1 MINEIIILLMV
12 YGGTK
17 LFLDLHQINYI
28 RKSSISEKDMGVLN
42 IDSNY
47 IAKSNSYNID
57 KLKFSIVNTIIS
69 ITIVCILLF
78 FHGISFIASSAKAIN
93 FWIINSELTTILLF
107 FTLMT
112 LINIPLNYVKVFFL
126 ETKYGFNNSNLKLF
140 ITDTILSFFV
150 SLLFII
156 ILFSAFDYVYKSYET
171 SWWYIMWILF
181 IIFNFL
187 ILYLYPNF
195 ISPLFNKFEK
205 LTDKK
210 IVDNINNLSNRTN
223 FNISDIYVMDGS
235 KRSKHSNAYFTGMF
249 KNKRIVF
256 FDTLIDML
264 SVSEIESVLAHEIGH
279 YKKKHITISMI
290 ANILFSFIIFY
301 SLYKVSFYSPIFNLF
316 SLNSSSSSEFIIM
329 ISLLLPIFLFFISPL
344 FSVLSRKHEYEAD
357 NFAKEHTSSIS
368 MVSALIKLYKDNLTV
383 INSSPFYSAI
393 YNSHPTVFER
403 INNIKS

>member
-112 LINIPLNYVKVFFL
+112 LVNIPLNYVKVFFL

-156 ILFSAFDYVYKSYET
+156 ILFSTFDYVYKSYET

-235 KRSKHSNAYFTGMF
+235 KRSTKSNAYFSGIGKT
-249 KNKRIVF
+249 KRIAL
-256 FDTLIDML
+256 FDTLIEQHTNDELL
-264 SVSEIESVLAHEIGH
+264 SILAHEVGH
-279 YKKKHITISMI
+279 YKLKH
-290 ANILFSFIIFY
+290 NIKGMVLGICQTGVMFYLLSIFLNNNGLFAVFNMNNVSNYAGLLFF
-301 SLYKVSFYSPIFNLF
+301 SLLYSPINLF
-316 SLNSSSSSEFIIM
+316 LS
-329 ISLLLPIFLFFISPL
+329 FISYAI
-344 FSVLSRKHEYEAD
+344 SRKHEFEA
-357 NFAKEHTSSIS
+357 
-368 MVSALIKLYKDNLTV
+368 LC
-383 INSSPFYSAI
+383 
-393 YNSHPTVFER
+393 
-403 INNIKS
+403 

>member
-1 MINEIIILLMV
+1 MINEIIILLML

-28 RKSSISEKDMGVLN
+28 RKNSISEKDMGVLN

-47 IAKSNSYNID
+47 IARSNSYNID

-78 FHGISFIASSAKAIN
+78 FNGISFIASSAKAIS

-156 ILFSAFDYVYKSYET
+156 ILFSAFDYVYKSYVT

-181 IIFNFL
+181 IIF
-187 ILYLYPNF
+187 IC
-195 ISPLFNKFEK
+195 
-205 LTDKK
+205 
-210 IVDNINNLSNRTN
+210 
-223 FNISDIYVMDGS
+223 
-235 KRSKHSNAYFTGMF
+235 
-249 KNKRIVF
+249 
-256 FDTLIDML
+256 
-264 SVSEIESVLAHEIGH
+264 
-279 YKKKHITISMI
+279 
-290 ANILFSFIIFY
+290 ILF
-301 SLYKVSFYSPIFNLF
+301 
-316 SLNSSSSSEFIIM
+316 
-329 ISLLLPIFLFFISPL
+329 FF
-344 FSVLSRKHEYEAD
+344 
-357 NFAKEHTSSIS
+357 
-368 MVSALIKLYKDNLTV
+368 
-383 INSSPFYSAI
+383 
-393 YNSHPTVFER
+393 
-403 INNIKS
+403 